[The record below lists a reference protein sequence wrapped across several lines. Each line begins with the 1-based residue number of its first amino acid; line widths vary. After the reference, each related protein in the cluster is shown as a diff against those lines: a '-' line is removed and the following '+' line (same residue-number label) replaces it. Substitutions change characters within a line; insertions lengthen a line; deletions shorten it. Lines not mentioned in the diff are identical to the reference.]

1 MPDAERPHR
10 AAPHRRAGSQV
21 LVALLVGGLAFAMT
35 VQVRQDDATDYGS
48 LRGVELVE
56 LLKSVDVANERL
68 AGQIDELTATRDLRL
83 TVSDPDGLVD
93 AGLVLD
99 VLQELREAGAEAI
112 VVNDTARVVAQT
124 YVLDDEQGLRIGGR
138 QVSSPYVFDVIGD
151 PSTLEESITF
161 RGGVRDLLQARGAQA
176 AVARRS
182 TITITALADVRTPEY
197 ARPDVGAP

>member
-1 MPDAERPHR
+1 ML
-10 AAPHRRAGSQV
+10 AGS
-21 LVALLVGGLAFAMT
+21 VG
-35 VQVRQDDATDYGS
+35 ATGP
-48 LRGVELVE
+48 GV
-56 LLKSVDVANERL
+56 
-68 AGQIDELTATRDLRL
+68 RL

>member
-48 LRGVELVE
+48 LRGV
-56 LLKSVDVANERL
+56 
-68 AGQIDELTATRDLRL
+68 GATGPGVRL